1 MSKHWYWLKY
11 FLVSSLSLLIILSGA
26 EMGRTRIPTP
36 SVPAWAVNTQAQQAQ
51 LLTQKGHRQLNLGF
65 AAVSLQTWQ
74 EATKIYQQLGNHQGV
89 TGSLIN
95 QSMALQAEGLYPRA
109 CKTLIQALELESW
122 LCEPI
127 GQDQLNLK
135 KPRTPLAEVLK
146 QKSNTPIVVTG
157 FQSLGDVLRQIGK
170 PDESDLVLQQ
180 ALLMAKS
187 QKLSR
192 DIDDILLSLANT
204 QTTLYRRAQDRY
216 QITEEP
222 LAKDKLQQ
230 LAQDKA
236 SVALKLYQQVATKQ
250 QSGKALQAQLNQL
263 RLLLEL
269 EQWTASEAKTNSV
282 LKTLHNTIQ
291 KQIRPL
297 VKPLLA
303 ANFSQLTVLASVYA
317 QLNLADNLVQ
327 ISQKVE
333 LRQSLFPPGENSLL
347 VGLQIAQSARQTARS
362 LDNKR
367 AESYAD
373 GTIGKIYTHLAQT
386 ERSKQYLEKALGLA
400 QSLQAW
406 DLAYQWQQQLGR
418 LYQQQ
423 GKLDKAT
430 KIYGAAVDSL
440 ERVRGNILSA
450 NPDLQFSFKEKVEP
464 IYQEYLRLLLA
475 APTPNLE
482 LVIQTNERLQLA
494 ELENFLQCG
503 RLNLISLNDVQ
514 NVTLPEV
521 IHILNLTDRVEVI
534 VRSSNGSVHRHTP
547 DYKLVKRNVDNLLL
561 NLQDERFLYTDER
574 IILSYSQALYNL
586 LIAPIKSYLPLS
598 GTLMFVVDSS
608 FQGLPMGL
616 LYDGQDYLLKKYSIA
631 VALNSQLQ
639 QPQLLQ
645 PSDLRALIAGISKKS
660 PSFNAPN
667 APKDLTPLLEV
678 ETEVADI
685 RANTVTAVELLDE
698 EFTSQ
703 RFQTEMSNVDFPIVH
718 ITTHG
723 QFSSDPEQTV
733 ILAWD
738 RTINVKQMNSLLRNK
753 NSQEV
758 IELLVLSACQTAK
771 GDKRSALGI
780 AGVAAQAGARSTV
793 ATLWLVEAQ
802 STAKLMDKFYLGLK
816 RGQGKAEA
824 LRQAQ
829 LSLLSNPKY
838 HHPYYWSP
846 FILVGSWL

>member
-1 MSKHWYWLKY
+1 MSKYWYWLKY
-11 FLVSSLSLLIILSGA
+11 FLVSSLSLLIILGGTQI
-26 EMGRTRIPTP
+26 GRTRIPTLNIL
-36 SVPAWAVNTQAQQAQ
+36 ATAVNTQAQQAQ
-51 LLTQKGHRQLNLGF
+51 LLTEKGHRQLNQGR

-74 EATKIYQQLGNHQGV
+74 EATKIYQQLGNHEGV

-95 QSMALQAEGLYPRA
+95 QSMALKAEGLYPRA

-127 GQDQLNLK
+127 GQDELNLE
-135 KPRTPLAEVLK
+135 KPKTPLAEVLK
-146 QKSNTPIVVTG
+146 QESNTPVVVAG
-157 FQSLGDVLRQIGK
+157 FQSLGDVLRLIGK
-170 PDESDLVLQQ
+170 PDESEIVLQQ

-187 QKLSR
+187 QKLER
-192 DIDDILLSLANT
+192 NIDDILLSLANT

-222 LAKDKLQQ
+222 LAKDKLQW

-236 SVALKLYQQVATKQ
+236 SMALKLYQQVANSQ
-250 QSGKALQAQLNQL
+250 QSGEALQAQLNQL
-263 RLLLEL
+263 RLILDL

-282 LKTLHNTIQ
+282 LKTLHSRIYP
-291 KQIRPL
+291 QIRL
-297 VKPLLA
+297 LLKPLLA
-303 ANFSQLTVLASVYA
+303 ANFSQLPILASVYA
-317 QLNLADNLVQ
+317 RLNFADNLVQ
-327 ISQKVE
+327 ISRKVE
-333 LRQSLFPPGENSLL
+333 LKQSLFLPEDNSLL
-347 VGLQIAQSARQTARS
+347 VGLKIAQNALRAARS

-367 AESYAD
+367 AESYAY
-373 GTIGKIYTHLAQT
+373 GTIGKIYTHLAQSD
-386 ERSKQYLEKALGLA
+386 RSKQYFEEGLELA

-406 DLAYQWQQQLGR
+406 DLTYQWQQQLGR

-423 GKLDKAT
+423 GNLDKAT
-430 KIYGAAVDSL
+430 QMYGSAVDSL
-440 ERVRGNILSA
+440 EQVRGNILSA

-475 APTPNLE
+475 ASTPNLSQ
-482 LVIQTNERLQLA
+482 VIQTNERLQLA

-503 RLNLISLNDVQ
+503 RLNLISLNDIQ
-514 NVTLPEV
+514 NVTLPAV
-521 IHILNLTDRVEVI
+521 IHILNLNNQIEVI
-534 VRSSNGSVHRHTP
+534 VRKSNGTIHRHTP
-547 DYKLVKRNVDNLLL
+547 NYKLVKRNADNLLL

-586 LIAPIKSYLPLS
+586 LIAPIKRYLPLS

-645 PSDLRALIAGISKKS
+645 QKDLRALIAGISKKS
-660 PSFNAPN
+660 PSFYAPN
-667 APKDLTPLLEV
+667 SPKELTPLPSV
-678 ETEVADI
+678 KTEVADI
-685 RANTVTAVELLDE
+685 RANTLSAVELIDE
-698 EFTSQ
+698 KFTSQ
-703 RFQTEMSNVDFPIVH
+703 RFQTEMSNVGFPIVH

-753 NSQEV
+753 SNQEV

-802 STAKLMDKFYLGLK
+802 STAELMGKFYLGLK
-816 RGQGKAEA
+816 SGLAKAEA